1 MENKTLPESVYESK
15 IRDKKF
21 HIKNFL
27 IHYKKLVDVDRL
39 KNDNKNYIN
48 DLGKVNKL
56 LPKDIL
62 NSRTVLFV
70 FKENISKLLFLSYA
84 SRFGKL
90 KSFYYCPIQ
99 ILNDIFWGVY
109 REGDFGEIPEGILYS
124 ETSIREDL
132 FFLYCDRDVETTKK
146 IDYVSSTIS
155 YRLDINEKCRNILF
169 YRGTVEDMKTYEWSS
184 NIYNSFIRNG
194 YRIVDLNDIG
204 SEEVIKNFKH
214 SPTKSL
220 IGDTDIDK
228 VVY

>member
-1 MENKTLPESVYESK
+1 MEKRTTLPESVYESK

-62 NSRTVLFV
+62 NNRTVLFV

-84 SRFGKL
+84 SRFDKL
-90 KSFYYCPIQ
+90 KSFYYCSMQ

-109 REGDFGEIPEGILYS
+109 REGDFGVIPEDILYS

-146 IDYVSSTIS
+146 INYVSSTIS
-155 YRLDINEKCRNILF
+155 YRLDMNEKCKNVLF
-169 YRGTVEDMKTYEWSS
+169 YRGTIDDMKSYEWST
-184 NIYNSFIRNG
+184 NIYNSFVSNE
-194 YRIVDLNDIG
+194 YRIIDLNSKI
-204 SEEVIKNFKH
+204 SEIPVSNSNANNNSSK
-214 SPTKSL
+214 KSSE
-220 IGDTDIDK
+220 DK
-228 VVY
+228 DLGY